1 MKNEYR
7 PYDKETKKKKYI
19 LDEILE
25 HYQVINKQKQ
35 IKEGK
40 IK

>member
-1 MKNEYR
+1 
-7 PYDKETKKKKYI
+7 
-19 LDEILE
+19 LE

-40 IK
+40 IKWDIRIFLM